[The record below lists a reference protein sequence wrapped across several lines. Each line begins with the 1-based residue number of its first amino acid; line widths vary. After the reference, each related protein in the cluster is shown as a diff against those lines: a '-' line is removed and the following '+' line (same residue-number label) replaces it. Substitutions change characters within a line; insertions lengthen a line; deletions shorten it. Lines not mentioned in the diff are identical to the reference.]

1 MTEATYDLLVVGAG
15 SAGLSAAG
23 FGVEMGA
30 RTALVERKRIGGDC
44 TWSGCVPSKTLLK
57 AAKVVH
63 HMRAPGPFGLSPTEP
78 TVDLKPVMDHV
89 HAVIEETYAEESP
102 AVMREKGIDVY
113 LGEARFVDPHT
124 LVVGKE
130 RVQARNVVLSTGAHP
145 FHPPIEGL
153 DAVDSLTYE
162 TLWDLKTLPEHLLVL
177 GGGPIGSEMSQ
188 AFRRLG
194 ARVTLIEGQ
203 DRILT
208 RDEPEASH
216 AMMRVFEAEGIELCL
231 GDHAS
236 RAWQDDAGIH
246 LQVGEDELVG
256 DALLVAV
263 GRRPNVAG
271 LDLERAGVAYSA
283 RGIEVDDHL
292 RTSQRHI
299 FAAGDCIGS
308 YQFTHYA
315 GWQATIAARNALL
328 PAASKGVK
336 EWVPWT
342 TFTEPEVAHYGMM
355 EDEARERYGDAMAV
369 TTLPM
374 TQVDRAR
381 AEVDREGFVKVVHK
395 GGKALGVTI
404 VSARAGELLQE
415 WIHVLDGNL
424 RLRDLTTIHVYPTY
438 SRANVK
444 SAGQVLQKQFLEGPL
459 GGLVRRLGQWMLKL
473 MRLSRGV

>member
-1 MTEATYDLLVVGAG
+1 
-15 SAGLSAAG
+15 
-23 FGVEMGA
+23 
-30 RTALVERKRIGGDC
+30 
-44 TWSGCVPSKTLLK
+44 
-57 AAKVVH
+57 
-63 HMRAPGPFGLSPTEP
+63 
-78 TVDLKPVMDHV
+78 
-89 HAVIEETYAEESP
+89 
-102 AVMREKGIDVY
+102 
-113 LGEARFVDPHT
+113 
-124 LVVGKE
+124 
-130 RVQARNVVLSTGAHP
+130 
-145 FHPPIEGL
+145 
-153 DAVDSLTYE
+153 
-162 TLWDLKTLPEHLLVL
+162 
-177 GGGPIGSEMSQ
+177 
-188 AFRRLG
+188 
-194 ARVTLIEGQ
+194 
-203 DRILT
+203 
-208 RDEPEASH
+208 
-216 AMMRVFEAEGIELCL
+216 
-231 GDHAS
+231 
-236 RAWQDDAGIH
+236 
-246 LQVGEDELVG
+246 LVG